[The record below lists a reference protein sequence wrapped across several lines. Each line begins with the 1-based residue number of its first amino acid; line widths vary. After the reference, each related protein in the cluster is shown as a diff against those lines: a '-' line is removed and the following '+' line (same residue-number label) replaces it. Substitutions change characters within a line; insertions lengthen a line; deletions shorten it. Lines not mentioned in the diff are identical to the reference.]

1 MLTRPLTLNKSD
13 DRGRGLVTLTP
24 PPSLPLADDD
34 EDTQR
39 APPWTPPSFPF
50 SPPPYTLPSF
60 SSTNLYAPSP
70 PASLLF
76 PPSASVVPSLI
87 SSALSTGPPLSSPL
101 VPPSLISLPPAAP
114 SVSSSAFNSPSPCVV
129 PSFLHPSG
137 SGSSP
142 SCKSPSSVAPAPC
155 SLSSSLSS
163 FLHPSPQS
171 PLDICTPPGSVF
183 SSPVL
188 PPCSSVP
195 SHVSPPPVLFTH
207 RASAICSPP
216 SSSPPAHV
224 SPPPATPVSSL
235 LPHSSPAVSFSPPP
249 ATQVSALSPPV
260 ASSPPSPVA
269 QSLPPSIAGPLCCPC
284 SSLLP
289 RLLSAHRQEMRRLL
303 RGALATIGRRL
314 DSLERSSRMK
324 RRKKSGRQE
333 AEEGGASCSPGF
345 KALSPAPLGS
355 PAHHPTV
362 TSSPSSFSSVSRD
375 SPEPPL
381 PASLSQSKERRR
393 SRGEEEEEEEE
404 EEEGRLRKRRK
415 NHRGRDRCTLPENRE
430 DDEDARRFVGR
441 MAFSFRGGA
450 EEEEALLTLHRFNH
464 RKYRR
469 RQVEGAGQSEKSVSV
484 VRQNGYT
491 ATIPSSSSHQALQ
504 LLQLAWSDGTC
515 SQSEAPYI
523 SPGQWRFSDFAAP
536 LSLFSNHGAFSIC
549 HLSPSSFNPAPMLRL
564 SAVAVETMS
573 SAVRGGAISLP
584 RSLKD
589 FTVPPSLSTDHC
601 YGRTPSQSQTFSA
614 RRQQKQRANHSG
626 SSLHLPQRRPLPL
639 CSANGL
645 SAAPLDVGQSETGSE
660 LLGTNR
666 ERCKR
671 VSQIRIRRASPR
683 ETPLTPMG
691 LPKVKRSKKKEFSL
705 EEIYTNKNYKSPTTN
720 RSLETI
726 FEEPREKNGA
736 LLLIGQQRRRRLLLF
751 PDFTLPRKRK
761 RPQGAGLP
769 VAMVP
774 RKRVA
779 ARRLC
784 HGNGPVDDDADLDV
798 MLVERLSALEDFL
811 TRQGLEV

>member
-39 APPWTPPSFPF
+39 
-50 SPPPYTLPSF
+50 
-60 SSTNLYAPSP
+60 
-70 PASLLF
+70 
-76 PPSASVVPSLI
+76 
-87 SSALSTGPPLSSPL
+87 
-101 VPPSLISLPPAAP
+101 
-114 SVSSSAFNSPSPCVV
+114 
-129 PSFLHPSG
+129 
-137 SGSSP
+137 
-142 SCKSPSSVAPAPC
+142 
-155 SLSSSLSS
+155 
-163 FLHPSPQS
+163 
-171 PLDICTPPGSVF
+171 
-183 SSPVL
+183 VL

-601 YGRTPSQSQTFSA
+601 QTFSA